1 MPNADFQLL
10 LQLLS
15 QLTPRQTTL
24 LTARLSSAAS
34 TPAHVLGDA
43 FPALGHCPACQ
54 APGDQLRPWG
64 QSYGLPRYRCKACGT
79 TCNALTG
86 TALAHLRH
94 RDQWLTYAQAL
105 IDGATVRE
113 AAKRCGV
120 NKNTAFL
127 WRHRFLRHV
136 ASHRA
141 THESGI
147 VEADETFFL
156 RSFKGQRQ
164 LGRPARHRGGVARKR
179 GISEE
184 QVPVLV
190 VRDRSGQMADFK
202 LAKLD
207 ARHVEAILTPLV
219 DRDAILCTDSAGVYA
234 TFARRT
240 GMTHRT
246 INVRQGRRV
255 CEGAFH
261 IQNINAYD
269 SRLKGWMMRFHG
281 VATKYLEN
289 YLGWRRMLERYKTG
303 ITPWLCLKEAVGRPA
318 FQQQIQT

>member
-1 MPNADFQLL
+1 MSNTDFQLL

-15 QLTPRQTTL
+15 QLTPKQTTL
-24 LTARLSSAAS
+24 LAARLNSSSA
-34 TPAHVLGDA
+34 TPAHLLGDA
-43 FPALGHCPACQ
+43 IPLPDHCPACQ
-54 APGDQLRPWG
+54 APGNQLRPWG
-64 QSYGLPRYRCKACGT
+64 QSHGLPRYRCKACGK

-94 RDQWLTYAQAL
+94 REQWLTYAQAL

-120 NKNTAFL
+120 DKNTAFL
-127 WRHRFLRHV
+127 WRHRFLKH
-136 ASHRA
+136 AANHRA

-156 RSFKGQRQ
+156 KSFKGQRQ
-164 LGRPARHRGGVARKR
+164 LGRPARQRGGVARKR
-179 GISEE
+179 GLSEE

-190 VRDRSGQMADFK
+190 VRDRSGQTADFQ

-207 ARHVEAILTPLV
+207 ASHVAAVLKPLV
-219 DRDAILCTDSAGVYA
+219 DKDAILCTDSAGVYA
-234 TFARRT
+234 AFARRT
-240 GMTHRT
+240 GITHRP
-246 INVRQGRRV
+246 INVRQGKRV
-255 CEGAFH
+255 REGAFH
-261 IQNINAYD
+261 IQNVNAYD
-269 SRLKGWMMRFHG
+269 SRLKGWMYRFHG

-303 ITPWLCLKEAVGRPA
+303 LTPWLCLKEAVGRPMY
-318 FQQQIQT
+318 QQLIQT